1 MEKRI
6 EDLYQ
11 QYLLGQLSRE
21 DLAELQREV
30 PQLTDDSLWDLMCD
44 NFSLSSESA
53 EMSGETQQRILQ
65 NLQHDIHK
73 QQHPRRI
80 YKFLRYA
87 SIVIVVLSLLGGAY
101 FGLQLS
107 QPSAPVYTYVS
118 VKAGSKSVIMLPDG
132 SRVSLNGNSRLR
144 YNIMPGEHR
153 EVVLMKGEAYFD
165 VAKDANCPFRVHVND
180 MQD

>member
-1 MEKRI
+1 MKKRI

-30 PQLTDDSLWDLMCD
+30 PQLTDDSLWDLMGD

-65 NLQHDIHK
+65 NLQHGIHI

-87 SIVIVVLSLLGGAY
+87 SIVVVVLSVLGGAY
-101 FGLQLS
+101 FGL
-107 QPSAPVYTYVS
+107 
-118 VKAGSKSVIMLPDG
+118 
-132 SRVSLNGNSRLR
+132 
-144 YNIMPGEHR
+144 
-153 EVVLMKGEAYFD
+153 
-165 VAKDANCPFRVHVND
+165 
-180 MQD
+180 

>member
-65 NLQHDIHK
+65 NLQHGIHK

-87 SIVIVVLSLLGGAY
+87 LD
-101 FGLQLS
+101 F
-107 QPSAPVYTYVS
+107 
-118 VKAGSKSVIMLPDG
+118 
-132 SRVSLNGNSRLR
+132 
-144 YNIMPGEHR
+144 
-153 EVVLMKGEAYFD
+153 
-165 VAKDANCPFRVHVND
+165 NCPNLRLPFTPMSV
-180 MQD
+180 